1 MNVYEIITT
10 RIIES
15 LSQGFAPWRKPWSSR
30 TPRNPFSG
38 REYRGVNVLLLQAQ
52 PFDSE
57 NWMTFNQAQSVGGHI
72 KKGERGTPVV
82 FYKVTEKEQTDGTT
96 KKGFVLRYFT
106 VFNLQQTEGVPI
118 EMPAK
123 ENRAINPIAAC
134 EKVVDGYANPPS
146 IVHGGDRAAYS
157 PSMDRIQIPSRER
170 FSSSEE
176 FYSTIFHELAHSTG
190 HADRLAR
197 KGVVDAS
204 RFQSHGYAFEELV
217 AEITNAFLC
226 SHAGIAPATLDNS
239 AAYIATWAKVLKSEP
254 RWIVEA
260 SAQAVKAA
268 ELVMGS
274 ATSVAEPAEQ
284 AA

>member
-1 MNVYEIITT
+1 MNVYEIITA
-10 RIIES
+10 RIVET
-15 LSQGFAPWRKPWSSR
+15 LEQGVAPWRKPWSSR

-38 REYRGVNVLLLQAQ
+38 REYRGVNVVLLQAQ
-52 PFDSE
+52 PFQSE

-82 FYKVTEKEQTDGTT
+82 FYKVTEKEHRDGTT

-106 VFNLQQTEGVPI
+106 VFNLEQTEGVPLAL
-118 EMPAK
+118 PTKAVTPVD
-123 ENRAINPIAAC
+123 RIAAC
-134 EKVVDGYANPPS
+134 EKLVDGYPNPPT
-146 IVHGGDRAAYS
+146 IVHGGDRASYN
-157 PSMDRIQIPSRER
+157 PSIDRVQVPSRER
-170 FSSSEE
+170 FTSAEE
-176 FYSTIFHELAHSTG
+176 YYSTLFHELAHSTG

-217 AEITNAFLC
+217 AEIANAFLC

-260 SAQAVKAA
+260 SAQAAKAA
-268 ELVMGS
+268 EHVLGC
-274 ATSVAEPAEQ
+274 ATTPAASLD